1 MGNKSKIYRF
11 SLEEY
16 VNNLRYIRRMT
27 YKEIEITIKKEKNL
41 NISREAVRNFLARKS
56 KKNTL

>member
-16 VNNLRYIRRMT
+16 VKELRYVRRMT
-27 YKEIEITIKKEKNL
+27 YKEIESTIKEDKKL
-41 NISREAVRNFLARKS
+41 DISREAVRVFLAREN
-56 KKNTL
+56 KKNTI